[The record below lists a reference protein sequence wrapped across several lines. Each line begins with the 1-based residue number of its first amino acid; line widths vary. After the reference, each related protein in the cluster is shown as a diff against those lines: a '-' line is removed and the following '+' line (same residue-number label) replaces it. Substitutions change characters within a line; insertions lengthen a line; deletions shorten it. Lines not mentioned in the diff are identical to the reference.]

1 MHELQAFHI
10 KHYLSQGKFLTAL
23 IMEHKKRGLKMKMLK
38 ILLASAKALVYMAL
52 CGKEKYKW
60 HMKYKNNHKIN
71 SFGIDK

>member
-1 MHELQAFHI
+1 
-10 KHYLSQGKFLTAL
+10 
-23 IMEHKKRGLKMKMLK
+23 MKMLK